1 MLLKTTKAYA
11 EAIKWRIM
19 TDPTSKA
26 SYMGSGLATAI
37 GAITISQWTA
47 IIGIVLAIGTF
58 LFNIWYKR
66 KMLQYTK
73 DHNEEMEKIER
84 GKNEAEGRSNDQNR

>member
-1 MLLKTTKAYA
+1 
-11 EAIKWRIM
+11 M

-26 SYMGSGLATAI
+26 SYLSSGLATAI
-37 GAITISQWTA
+37 GAITLSQWTA

-66 KMLQYTK
+66 KLLEYTK
-73 DHNEEMEKIER
+73 DHNEEMEEIYKGNREDKAR
-84 GKNEAEGRSNDQNR
+84 HNDTG